1 MRPPGL
7 AQALIAAVASTD
19 DFEIVAGDLHE
30 EYVRVVHSRGAKA
43 ADFWYWKQVLRSV
56 PSLLFCHPP
65 TITPLRRVTIALTAF
80 GVLLAMLAAITG
92 IETVVRSLF
101 DPARIPSWTWLFVY
115 YGATVAFGAILARF
129 VRADGLRVT
138 FFASLFLVLCFVIP
152 ALAGNPH
159 SQAPLRAWI
168 VLLGAIPT
176 MCLGAGLYQAA
187 TAEARLQ
194 TTSLTL
200 SPPVPP
206 RICGL

>member
-1 MRPPGL
+1 MKPPAL

-30 EYVRVVHSRGAKA
+30 EYVRLVHSRGAKA
-43 ADFWYWKQVLRSV
+43 ADFWYWGQVLRSI
-56 PSLLFCHPP
+56 PSLLFYHPP
-65 TITPLRRVTIALTAF
+65 KTTPLRSVTIALTAL
-80 GVLLAMLAAITG
+80 GVLLAMAVTITAIQTVLFSFFDAA
-92 IETVVRSLF
+92 RF
-101 DPARIPSWTWLFVY
+101 PSYAWYVLN
-115 YGATVAFGAILARF
+115 YGGAVSFGAILARL

-168 VLLGAIPT
+168 VLLGVIPT

-187 TAEARLQ
+187 TAEARVQ
-194 TTSLTL
+194 NKSR
-200 SPPVPP
+200 S
-206 RICGL
+206 RKGSA